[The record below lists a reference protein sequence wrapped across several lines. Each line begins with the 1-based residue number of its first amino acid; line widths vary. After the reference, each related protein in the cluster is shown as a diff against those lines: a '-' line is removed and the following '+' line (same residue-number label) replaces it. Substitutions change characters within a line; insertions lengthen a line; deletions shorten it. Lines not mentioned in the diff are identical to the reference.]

1 MTSPYRF
8 LLQIAT
14 LQGKRV
20 PTSVAAYALQLVLA
34 NGAVLQVTSRPVMD
48 GWLATASLT
57 QGVETLGSVEVRAQ
71 RAELDGESAALEELS
86 SALSPRTGLARMVRE
101 ALATRH
107 RVVRLARR

>member
-1 MTSPYRF
+1 
-8 LLQIAT
+8 
-14 LQGKRV
+14 
-20 PTSVAAYALQLVLA
+20 LA
-34 NGAVLQVTSRPVMD
+34 NGAVLHVTSRAETD

-57 QGVETLGSVEVRAQ
+57 QGIEILGSVEVRA
-71 RAELDGESAALEELS
+71 RAAALDGESAALEELS